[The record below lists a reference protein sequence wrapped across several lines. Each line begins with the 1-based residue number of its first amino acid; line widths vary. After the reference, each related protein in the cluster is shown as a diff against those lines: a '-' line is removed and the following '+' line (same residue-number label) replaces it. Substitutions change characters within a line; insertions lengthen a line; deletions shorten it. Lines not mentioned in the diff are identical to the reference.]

1 MAYVVLDARRVVTYL
16 QRVVDLT
23 AFGNFA
29 AAVSVTAFGSTSG
42 EELAP
47 HRIVSLI
54 AHSLGACAGICE
66 CVPGEILQPPHCWI
80 LTKTTSA
87 I

>member
-1 MAYVVLDARRVVTYL
+1 MAYVVLGGRRVIPYL
-16 QRVVDLT
+16 QRFAYL
-23 AFGNFA
+23 AAIGNFA
-29 AAVSVTAFGSTSG
+29 AAFHVTASDSPSG
-42 EELAP
+42 EELAL